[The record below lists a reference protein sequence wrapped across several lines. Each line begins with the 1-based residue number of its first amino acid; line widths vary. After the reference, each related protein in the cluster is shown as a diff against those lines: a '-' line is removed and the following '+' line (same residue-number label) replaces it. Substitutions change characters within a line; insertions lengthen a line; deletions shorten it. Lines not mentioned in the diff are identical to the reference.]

1 MKYKNILIK
10 NILTLH
16 IIILLISV
24 KCIENEIT
32 NNKEK
37 KIKRMLVFMFPG
49 GKTHNYV
56 LQNLF
61 DYSLSHEDKYK
72 YEYHILVH
80 KIDEKVWL
88 NKVKENPSS
97 YKIYP
102 YGDVVEYKKLF
113 EEGIEDMNDNPTSGY
128 SGFNRA
134 ILLNIKHFL
143 ESDILKEFKAKQKEY
158 NEKYNEDYFHM
169 VTSDTPNFIH
179 KLLYQELNIKLSL
192 YLVPALIPQ
201 IFYSNF
207 EMNPSYF
214 PTIGSTF
221 TDEMTFIERFQNS
234 FIQNLMQIIFHFF
247 KMYQSQLINSYNY
260 DIDNNAH
267 IIDSFHMFQYPLG
280 LGFPFSIPPNWVLLN
295 SITSKPYQKIN
306 DKSIDSFLNK
316 YKKNIYFSSGTIMK
330 AFLSLNDYVEIFK
343 YLKGRNIGVILSVR
357 EEQMNDNEI
366 KLLPDNVYSSRW
378 LDQNNLLGDN
388 RINLFVT
395 HGGYNSVLE
404 SVYHGKPMVV
414 LGIGL
419 DHYNVASFIKK
430 RKIGEVFQRKN
441 SINKDAIINSI
452 ENVLKD
458 KEFSDNAIQIGK
470 IMEDLK
476 DPREEFKYWI
486 DFGYSNGYSSLY
498 IPSYKFKFSWIIVN
512 GYDVALVW
520 LLILLIIIL
529 IIKKIINCIHNCL
542 CGKCENKH
550 KRNKHY
556 KFD

>member
-1 MKYKNILIK
+1 
-10 NILTLH
+10 
-16 IIILLISV
+16 
-24 KCIENEIT
+24 
-32 NNKEK
+32 
-37 KIKRMLVFMFPG
+37 
-49 GKTHNYV
+49 
-56 LQNLF
+56 
-61 DYSLSHEDKYK
+61 
-72 YEYHILVH
+72 
-80 KIDEKVWL
+80 
-88 NKVKENPSS
+88 
-97 YKIYP
+97 
-102 YGDVVEYKKLF
+102 
-113 EEGIEDMNDNPTSGY
+113 MNDNPTSGY

-158 NEKYNEDYFHM
+158 NEQYNEDYFHM

-458 KEFSDNAIQIGK
+458 KEYSDNAIQIGK

-486 DFGYSNGYSSLY
+486 DFGYTKGYSSLY

-520 LLILLIIIL
+520 LLILLIIIF